1 MRDDIY
7 SLLRHLYVPEQ
18 WLNEATTAT
27 MLLAAA
33 LIAAV
38 AYWFAR
44 RIVAEAVRRITVRT
58 TVTWDDDLL
67 SDHVLRAGC
76 RIVPPIVIYAM
87 APAVFADSPA
97 ILAWAIPICRIWLT
111 VNAIRF
117 VCSFLRS
124 AYHTFDARE
133 RFHVYPLRGIY
144 QMLTILVI
152 AIGVII
158 CLSIVSGR
166 NPLII
171 ISGLSASAAILML
184 VFKDTIMGLV
194 AGVQLSANKML
205 RKGDWI
211 IAPKYGANG
220 EVAEVTLATVKV
232 VNWDNSVTTIPPYAL
247 VNDSFQN
254 MQPMRHAGARRVM
267 RSIPIDFN
275 SVRFCTDDQI
285 EQLRADGLLAT
296 DTECA
301 GRVVNLRL
309 FRDYMER
316 YLSTHPQV
324 RTDLMIMVR
333 QLQPTP
339 QGLPVE
345 LYFFISDTDWVAYE
359 HIQADI
365 FDHVYA
371 AISHF
376 GLSIYQSPAGTDLQ
390 RLTTP

>member
-1 MRDDIY
+1 MRDDIT
-7 SLLRHLYVPEQ
+7 SLLRHIYVPEQ
-18 WLNEATTAT
+18 WLNVAVTAT
-27 MLLAAA
+27 MILAVT
-33 LIAAV
+33 LIAAI

-44 RIVAEAVRRITVRT
+44 RIVSEAVRRVTRRT
-58 TVTWDDDLL
+58 EVTWDDDLL
-67 SDHVLRAGC
+67 PDRVLRAGC
-76 RIVPPIVIYAM
+76 RIMPPVVFYM
-87 APAVFADSPA
+87 MSPAVFENSPD
-97 ILAWAIPICRIWLT
+97 ILAWVIPICRIWLT
-111 VNAIRF
+111 VSAIRF
-117 VCSFLRS
+117 VCAFLKS
-124 AYHTFDARE
+124 AYLTLDARE

-144 QMLTILVI
+144 QMLTILVVS
-152 AIGVII
+152 IGVII

-166 NPLII
+166 NPLLI

-194 AGVQLSANKML
+194 AGVQLSANRML

-267 RSIPIDFN
+267 RSIPVDFS
-275 SVRFCTDDQI
+275 SVRFCTDEQI
-285 EQLRADGLLAT
+285 EQLRAEGMLAT
-296 DTECA
+296 DTERT

-309 FRDYMER
+309 FRDYMEQ
-316 YLSTHPQV
+316 YLTTHPQV

-345 LYFFISDTDWVAYE
+345 LYFFIADTEWLAYE

-371 AISHF
+371 AIPHF
-376 GLSIYQSPAGTDLQ
+376 GLLIYQSPTGNDIL
-390 RLTTP
+390 RING